1 MRIID
6 ASDAK
11 IRLLGLLEQ
20 VARGQ
25 SFLITKRGKP
35 VAVLSPL
42 ATGKRQGPKEMI
54 TSFRKQFAKSLKP
67 FSLAEIKALNEAGC
81 RPV

>member
-1 MRIID
+1 MKIIG

-11 IRLLGLLEQ
+11 AHLSDLLEQ

-35 VAVLSPL
+35 VATLSPV
-42 ATGKRQGPKEMI
+42 AAGKRQGPKEMI
-54 TSFRKQFAKSLKP
+54 GAFRKQFAKSLKP
-67 FSLAEIKALNEAGC
+67 FSAAEISELKQIG
-81 RPV
+81 RR